1 MSVRTVILGVETQSD
16 LTGRILATAHGQRK
30 AGDDRISFESVGDL
44 WRVLAPK
51 RMEIVRVMTGA
62 GPLTIRE
69 VARRVHRDFK
79 AVHSDVTLLLNAGI
93 LERTE
98 SGGVEFPYDRVH
110 VAFDMMAA

>member
-1 MSVRTVILGVETQSD
+1 MRTVILGVETQTD
-16 LTGRILATAHGQRK
+16 LTRRIMATAHGQRK
-30 AGDDRISFESVGDL
+30 AGDDRISFESVSDL

-69 VARRVHRDFK
+69 VARRVDRDFK
-79 AVHSDVTLLLNAGI
+79 GVHSDVTLLLGAGI

-98 SGGVEFPYDRVH
+98 RGGVEFPYDRVH
-110 VAFDMMAA
+110 VEFDLMAA

>member
-1 MSVRTVILGVETQSD
+1 MRTVILGVETQGD
-16 LTGRILATAHGQRK
+16 LTRRILATAHGQRK
-30 AGDDRISFESVGDL
+30 TDADRISFESVGDL

-51 RMEIVRVMTGA
+51 RMEIVHIMTGA

-69 VARRVHRDFK
+69 VARRVDRDFK
-79 AVHSDVTLLLNAGI
+79 GVHSDVTQLLNAGI

-110 VAFDMMAA
+110 VAFDMVAA

>member
-1 MSVRTVILGVETQSD
+1 MRTVILGVETQGD
-16 LTGRILATAHGQRK
+16 LTRRILATAHGRRK
-30 AGDDRISFESVGDL
+30 AGDDRISFESVSDL

-69 VARRVHRDFK
+69 VARRVDRDFK
-79 AVHSDVTLLLNAGI
+79 GVHSDVTLLLGAGI

-98 SGGVEFPYDRVH
+98 TGRVEFPYDRVH
-110 VAFDMMAA
+110 VEFDMMAA

>member
-1 MSVRTVILGVETQSD
+1 MRTVILGVETQGD
-16 LTGRILATAHGQRK
+16 VTRRILATAHGRRK
-30 AGDDRISFESVGDL
+30 AGDDRISFESVSDL

-69 VARRVHRDFK
+69 VARRVDRDFK
-79 AVHSDVTLLLNAGI
+79 GVHSDVTLLLGAGI

-110 VAFDMMAA
+110 VEFDMMAA

>member
-1 MSVRTVILGVETQSD
+1 MRTVILGVETQND
-16 LTGRILATAHGQRK
+16 LTRRILATARGQHK
-30 AGDDRISFESVGDL
+30 AGNDRISFENVSDL

-69 VARRVHRDFK
+69 VARRVGRDFK
-79 AVHSDVTLLLNAGI
+79 GVHSDVTLLLSAGI

-110 VAFDMMAA
+110 VEFDMVAA

>member
-1 MSVRTVILGVETQSD
+1 MSMRTVILGVETQGD
-16 LTGRILATAHGQRK
+16 LTRRILATARGQRK
-30 AGDDRISFESVGDL
+30 AGDDRISFESVSDL

-69 VARRVHRDFK
+69 VSRRVERDFK
-79 AVHSDVTLLLNAGI
+79 GVHSDVTLLLGAGI

-98 SGGVEFPYDRVH
+98 SGAWNFPTT
-110 VAFDMMAA
+110 AFMSNST